1 MVIALLSN
9 MKNKG
14 GNLMKS
20 KVVSM
25 DNALRAVKDG
35 TRLMLGG
42 FIDVGSPIMSIEGIV
57 EKGTKNLTLIAVT
70 PGMAG
75 FGKSMLYKNKQVKEL
90 ISTHVGT
97 SVESTNEYLAK
108 ELIVKEFF
116 PMGTWMEKVRAGAM
130 GLGGVLVP
138 VGVGILDEPGLF
150 PDLEE
155 VKKVVNV
162 DGVDCFIEGALTAE
176 VSIVK
181 AWRGDE
187 YGNLEFRGTS
197 MNSNA
202 DIAMAGKYT
211 IAEVNEIVP
220 IGTIDPERVGC
231 PGVFVDAVVQGY
243 TVEEQDEI
251 YKKVWLDKGKLDK

>member
-1 MVIALLSN
+1 
-9 MKNKG
+9 
-14 GNLMKS
+14 MKS
-20 KVVSM
+20 KVISIEE
-25 DNALRAVKDG
+25 ALSLVKDG

-42 FIDVGSPIMSIEGIV
+42 FIDVGSPIKSIEKLV
-57 EKGTKNLTLIAVT
+57 EKGVKDLTLIAVT

-97 SVESTNEYLAK
+97 SLESTEEYLAG
-108 ELIVKEFF
+108 ELLVKEFF

-150 PDLEE
+150 PNLEE
-155 VKKVVNV
+155 PKKVINVN
-162 DGVDCFIEGALTAE
+162 GLDCFVEPALTAE

-181 AWRGDE
+181 AWRADE
-187 YGNLEFRGTS
+187 LGNLEFRGTS
-197 MNSNA
+197 MNDNA

-220 IGTIDPERVGC
+220 VGTIPPERVGC
-231 PGVFVDAVVQGY
+231 PGVFVNAIVQGY
-243 TVEEQDEI
+243 SVEEQDNI
-251 YKKVWLDKGKLDK
+251 YREVWLKKGKLSKED